1 MSSVGSDDMGISAQ
15 NRREEADELLTN
27 IQAGHVNADTL
38 EVLIQILD
46 YECLHL
52 KPITQDDLPR
62 RRQSDSVALQ
72 PSWTDRLVTILA
84 RCMCQVTRPTSYY
97 QREVQYR
104 ALLSA
109 LALQR
114 ARGAKS
120 FQVDHYNEL
129 QRQFGQGHKDLQWQ
143 QVPPTE
149 FSTEKYRIYNCHFL
163 LVTIVEYAKNFKRD
177 EPAIAKILNRAM
189 NILLVGSTIALAAS
203 TNVRT
208 HFQNLPLICL
218 MRLSPLPKG
227 CWRPSRGVCHTH
239 SHRELWAPTENSWGA
254 IEKGFCFARGH
265 KIHFGC

>member
-1 MSSVGSDDMGISAQ
+1 MGISAQ
-15 NRREEADELLTN
+15 NRREEADKLLRK
-27 IQAGHVNADTL
+27 IKAGHLNADTF

-84 RCMCQVTRPTSYY
+84 SCMCQGTRPTSYY
-97 QREVQYR
+97 EREVQYR

-109 LALQR
+109 LALVEAQ
-114 ARGAKS
+114 GAKS
-120 FQVDHYNEL
+120 FQVDHYDTL

-177 EPAIAKILNRAM
+177 KPAIAEILDRAM
-189 NILLVGSTIALAAS
+189 NMLLVGSTIALAAS

-208 HFQNLPLICL
+208 HFQNLP
-218 MRLSPLPKG
+218 
-227 CWRPSRGVCHTH
+227 
-239 SHRELWAPTENSWGA
+239 
-254 IEKGFCFARGH
+254 
-265 KIHFGC
+265 